1 MSTESPAK
9 KLKITPQFNPEF
21 KAYAVDNLYHFGLN
35 TAQPLK
41 EMFKGVEVV
50 CMMGSEDRNR
60 AFASKLLQMFPEDG
74 TENGGP
80 KNLASAGRGN
90 LFKVGKVMCLSHGMG
105 NPSCL
110 IFLHEVAK
118 LCYWAELDW
127 DKLTFIRLGT
137 SGGVGVP
144 AGSVV
149 VTDKA
154 LDGEL
159 QFGYEHVACGV
170 KKRWPGQADAELN
183 KSIIDANAGVDY
195 TVTIGNTMSTDDYYE
210 GQGRLDGALQS
221 WYTDADKMALL
232 KKAESLGVK
241 NIEMEATCFFFFF
254 NRLGARAA
262 IIGAVLL
269 DRLGGDQHAHTPQ
282 EIKTYSARPQEV
294 CLKWIA
300 KALDLPGPL

>member
-1 MSTESPAK
+1 MVESPAK
-9 KLKITPQFNPEF
+9 KPKRTPLFNSEF
-21 KAYAVDNLYHFGLN
+21 MAYPVDNLYHFGLS
-35 TAQPLK
+35 TSQPLRDI
-41 EMFKGVEVV
+41 FKDVEYV

-60 AFASKLLQMFPEDG
+60 AFASKLPSLFPDAPAESA
-74 TENGGP
+74 T

-118 LCYWAELDW
+118 LCYWAGLDF
-127 DKLTFIRLGT
+127 DKLVFIRLGT
-137 SGGVGVP
+137 CGGVGVP

-149 VTDKA
+149 VTDQA

-159 QFGYEHVACGV
+159 QPGYDHVACGV
-170 KKRWPGQADAELN
+170 KKRWPAQAEPDLN
-183 KSIIDANAGVDY
+183 KAIVEASADIGFLV
-195 TVTIGNTMSTDDYYE
+195 TVGNTMSTDDYYE

-221 WYTDADKMALL
+221 WYGEEDKMALL
-232 KKAESLGVK
+232 KKAEGLGVK

-262 IIGAVLL
+262 IIGGALL
-269 DRLGGDQHAHTPQ
+269 DRLGGDQHSHTPQ
-282 EIKTYSARPQEV
+282 EIKAYSARPQEV
-294 CLKWIA
+294 CMKWLE
-300 KALDLPGPL
+300 KDLGL